1 MIHGLYENKESVI
14 NKFKNFTFEEFIIH
28 TRNFLYFDNDP
39 NTGLDTLV
47 IEVEK
52 NQNIK
57 NIFNNILLEF
67 KPDDNK
73 LFKNYIKNKHFHRNL
88 INNNYPFDDEIWIPH
103 FSIASHDSKNK
114 LIIKEIINK
123 YNMEYLLSIK
133 NLSLWEIDGDM
144 HNKIHSIEKTKEE
157 R

>member
-1 MIHGLYENKESVI
+1 MYHLGIFIEPAEKPDLLIYKLKNEISKLDIVSELTTHPPHLTLIHGLYENKESVI

-57 NIFNNILLEF
+57 NIFHIIFSLNLNQMIT
-67 KPDDNK
+67 
-73 LFKNYIKNKHFHRNL
+73 NYL
-88 INNNYPFDDEIWIPH
+88 
-103 FSIASHDSKNK
+103 
-114 LIIKEIINK
+114 
-123 YNMEYLLSIK
+123 
-133 NLSLWEIDGDM
+133 
-144 HNKIHSIEKTKEE
+144 KIT
-157 R
+157 